1 MELAGLEPATS
12 WVRFKS
18 APAANPLP
26 ERLSGHCRARKS
38 LRYPTL
44 IRGFWGW
51 NALHPQNDRAVAA
64 LPHPCALREHA
75 LGQPPLSD
83 LVQSARVRLGSGRA
97 RIRAEEG
104 ARPVTHS
111 RRQQDSLP

>member
-26 ERLSGHCRARKS
+26 ERLSGHSRARKS

-51 NALHPQNDRAVAA
+51 SALHPQNDRGRRRAAASMRIAGARAWSAAA
-64 LPHPCALREHA
+64 LGPRRER
-75 LGQPPLSD
+75 S
-83 LVQSARVRLGSGRA
+83 SRVRSGH
-97 RIRAEEG
+97 
-104 ARPVTHS
+104 ARPGLAGMAPWDRLAV
-111 RRQQDSLP
+111 L